1 MLKALRIDSVRG
13 RLTLFYVSVLAVA
26 LVIVGALIYVL
37 LARALFV
44 RVDDNLLAG
53 VGIAATSLS
62 NDLEEGQD
70 YEDAARSTVA
80 EQASAAQMLAIYDR
94 KGRLLAESGR
104 DSDLEIPLPQ
114 VDGVPDS
121 NALLQ
126 TVLERD
132 GDDRHRLAFR
142 RVSLPAAEYIVVAGA
157 DLEPID
163 AEVAFLR
170 RILGYVVPIA
180 LVIAAL
186 GGSFLARKSLS
197 PVVAMADRA
206 RRIGV
211 ENLSERLPVAN
222 PRDELGHLAETFN
235 ELLARLETSLIQQ
248 RQFMADA
255 SHELRT
261 PVTTT
266 RTAAAV
272 ALQQSH
278 RDEADYR
285 DTLKI
290 VEEQAVR
297 LSRVVDD
304 MFTLARADAGNYPV
318 RTTPMYL
325 DEVIDEV
332 VRAARVVAGTKGVSV
347 ETHVVASAVFAGD
360 EELIRRMVA
369 NLVNNA
375 VRHTPDGTTVRVELD
390 ETDSGYAIAVKDQGP
405 GIAPDI
411 RTQIFERFFRE
422 DVSRRR
428 SAQDG
433 AGLGLAL
440 ARWIARA
447 HGGDVVLAR
456 SSHSGSTFVISLPPS
471 RNVSTPDVAPQATS
485 T

>member
-1 MLKALRIDSVRG
+1 MLKALKIESVRG

-26 LVIVGALIYVL
+26 LVIVCVLIYVL

-44 RVDDNLLAG
+44 RVDENLLAG

-70 YEDAARSTVA
+70 YQDAARSTVA
-80 EQASAAQMLAIYDR
+80 EQASAAQMLAVYDGT
-94 KGRLLAESGR
+94 GRLLAESRR
-104 DSDLEIPLPQ
+104 DPDLEITLPP
-114 VDGVPDS
+114 VDALPDRD
-121 NALLQ
+121 ALLE
-126 TVLERD
+126 TVLESD

-142 RVSLPAAEYIVVAGA
+142 RVSLPEAEYIVVVGA

-163 AEVAFLR
+163 EELEFLR
-170 RILGYVVPIA
+170 GILGYVVPIA

-186 GGSFLARKSLS
+186 GGSFLARKSLA
-197 PVVAMADRA
+197 PVVAMAGRA

-235 ELLARLETSLIQQ
+235 ELLGRLEASLIQH

-272 ALQQSH
+272 ALQQQH
-278 RDEADYR
+278 RDEAEYR

-290 VEEQAVR
+290 VEEQAER

-318 RTTPMYL
+318 RRTPMYL

-332 VRAARVVAGTKGVSV
+332 IRAARVVAGTKSVSV
-347 ETHVVASAVFAGD
+347 DANVVASAAFTGD

-369 NLVNNA
+369 NLVDNA

-390 ETDSGYAIAVKDQGP
+390 ETDTGYAIAVKDQGP
-405 GIAPDI
+405 GIPADI
-411 RTQIFERFFRE
+411 RAQIFERFFRA
-422 DVSRRR
+422 DTSRRR

-456 SSHSGSTFVISLPPS
+456 SSPSGSTFVASLPD
-471 RNVSTPDVAPQATS
+471 RG
-485 T
+485 

>member
-1 MLKALRIDSVRG
+1 MLKTLKIESVRG

-26 LVIVGALIYVL
+26 LVIVGTLIYLL

-44 RVDDNLLAG
+44 RVDETLVAG

-80 EQASAAQMLAIYDR
+80 EQASEAQMLAIYDGQ
-94 KGRLLAESGR
+94 GRLIAESGR
-104 DSDLEIPLPQ
+104 DPELEITLPSSDLPER
-114 VDGVPDS
+114 
-121 NALLQ
+121 NARLQ
-126 TVLERD
+126 TMIERD

-142 RVSLPAAEYIVVAGA
+142 RVSLPGAEYIVVVGA
-157 DLEPID
+157 DLDPMDE
-163 AEVAFLR
+163 ELEFLR
-170 RILGYVVPIA
+170 RILGYMVPIA

-186 GGSFLARKSLS
+186 GGWFLARKSLS
-197 PVVAMADRA
+197 PVVAMAHRA

-235 ELLARLETSLIQQ
+235 ELLGRLEASMIQQ

-272 ALQQSH
+272 ALQQQH
-278 RDEADYR
+278 RDESDYR

-290 VEEQAVR
+290 VEEQAAR

-318 RTTPMYL
+318 SMTPMYL

-332 VRAARVVAGTKGVSV
+332 IRAARVIAATKNVSV
-347 ETHVVASAVFAGD
+347 ESAVAPSAAFTGD

-369 NLVNNA
+369 NLVDNA
-375 VRHTPDGTTVRVELD
+375 VRHTAEGTTVRVELD
-390 ETDSGYAIAVKDQGP
+390 GTDSGYAIAVKDHGP
-405 GIAPDI
+405 GIPPDI
-411 RTQIFERFFRE
+411 RPHIFERFFRA
-422 DVSRRR
+422 DASRRR
-428 SAQDG
+428 GARDG

-440 ARWIARA
+440 ARWIAHA
-447 HGGDVVLAR
+447 HGGDVTLAR
-456 SSHSGSTFVISLPPS
+456 SSQAGSTFVVVLPH
-471 RNVSTPDVAPQATS
+471 DQ
-485 T
+485 